1 MNYGGLA
8 QDGNLAVPLRV
19 AICGSFRRDLGALRQ
34 EHQEFKEAG
43 CTVLSP
49 ADLNFVGEID
59 GFVLG
64 KGDAGKSTAE
74 IEEFHLQAMEKAD
87 LVWLHCPQGYV
98 GSSAAMELGFARAVG
113 LRVFSAEQ
121 PQDVTLADLVR
132 ICPSPRAAV
141 DIVEGSLGE
150 APSNAFSG
158 LQRYYAR
165 SAERRGWADETVD
178 ETIDRLKG
186 EIAELEDELVIA
198 SNRDATLLEL
208 ADIQLYVIHLANV
221 LGADLGEAIR
231 AKERI
236 NTARFERDSERLAA

>member
-1 MNYGGLA
+1 MNY
-8 QDGNLAVPLRV
+8 DGIPRGVNPAVPLRV
-19 AICGSFRRDLGALRQ
+19 AICGSFRRDLEALRR
-34 EHQEFKEAG
+34 EYREFREAG

-49 ADLNFVGEID
+49 TDLNFVGEID

-64 KGDAGKSTAE
+64 EGDAGKSTAE
-74 IEEFHLQAMEKAD
+74 IEDLHLQAMEQAD
-87 LVWLHCPQGYV
+87 MVWLHCPQGYV

-121 PQDVTLADLVR
+121 PQDVTLADLVQ
-132 ICPSPRAAV
+132 ICSSPLAAV
-141 DIVEGSLGE
+141 DIAEGNLGD

-165 SAERRGWADETVD
+165 TAEQRGWAGETVD

-198 SNRDATLLEL
+198 PDRDAAFLEL
-208 ADIQLYVIHLANV
+208 ADIQLYVIHLANI
-221 LGADLGEAIR
+221 LGANLGEAVR

-236 NTARFERDSERLAA
+236 NAARFERDPERLAA

>member
-1 MNYGGLA
+1 MNYAEEPRQGVS
-8 QDGNLAVPLRV
+8 AVPPRV
-19 AICGSFRRDLGALRQ
+19 AICGSFRRDLEALRR
-34 EHQEFKEAG
+34 EYQEFREMG

-49 ADLNFVGEID
+49 ADLDFVAEID

-64 KGDAGKSTAE
+64 KGDAGKSTAQ
-74 IEEFHLQAMEKAD
+74 IEELHLQAMQQAD

-113 LRVFSAEQ
+113 LRVFSVER
-121 PQDVTLADLVR
+121 PQDVTLADLVQL
-132 ICPSPRAAV
+132 CSSPRAAV
-141 DIVEGSLGE
+141 DSVQENLGE
-150 APSNAFSG
+150 APSNAFPG

-165 SAERRGWADETVD
+165 TAERRGWADESVS

-186 EIAELEDELVIA
+186 EIGELEEELVIA
-198 SNRDATLLEL
+198 PDRDATLLEL

-221 LGADLGEAIR
+221 LGANLGEAVR

-236 NTARFERDSERLAA
+236 NAARFERDSERLAA